1 MSVNE
6 LTQSTFPKRSQGL
19 DCLITRQ
26 FGKLRVVC
34 FTQRKKLRENKK
46 TKKPALSACFLS
58 KSKIHV
64 HVQSSPLKGH
74 LRYCNTTVYGKQL
87 CNPLEIR

>member
-1 MSVNE
+1 M
-6 LTQSTFPKRSQGL
+6 

-26 FGKLRVVC
+26 FGKLRVIC

-46 TKKPALSACFLS
+46 QKKPAFSACFLS

-74 LRYCNTTVYGKQL
+74 LRYCYTTVYGKQL